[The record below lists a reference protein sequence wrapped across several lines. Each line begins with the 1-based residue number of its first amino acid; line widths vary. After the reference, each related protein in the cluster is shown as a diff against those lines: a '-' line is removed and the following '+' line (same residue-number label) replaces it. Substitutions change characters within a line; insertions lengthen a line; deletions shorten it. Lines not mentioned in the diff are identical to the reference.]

1 MIVQT
6 APAGEPR
13 FVIPMQQHMTLA
25 GKFARAFG
33 NDRFEPVEPR
43 EVMLQIIDHHD
54 AGWANVDAAAEIDP
68 KSGFPYTVGE
78 TPFSIVVRTS
88 AASPTFNEKQHAY
101 CGLLSSM
108 HSSGLFNGRYGI
120 SDFVRLDHLVDDN
133 RADADTLLSGE
144 LARQEGL
151 KSKLA
156 ADPET
161 AAWIEHDHLFQN
173 YKQLQFFDTL
183 ALYFNRTHDEGR
195 GPAEFPHVPLNV
207 TEHVTVSVRRVEP
220 GVYSFAPFPFAE
232 DGMELSFEG
241 RYMTALP
248 ADEAESARDALN
260 AAPVEHQTMTFVAG

>member
-6 APAGEPR
+6 APEGEPR

-43 EVMLQIIDHHD
+43 EVMLHVIDHHD
-54 AGWANVDAAAEIDP
+54 AGWDDVDAAAEIDP
-68 KSGFPYTVGE
+68 KTGFPYTVGE
-78 TPFSIVVRTS
+78 TPFSAVVRTS
-88 AASPTFNEKQHAY
+88 AASPSFNEKQHAY

-108 HSSGLFNGRYGI
+108 HSCGLFNGRYGI
-120 SDFVRLDHLVDDN
+120 MDFVRLDHLAGDD
-133 RADADTLLSGE
+133 RAVADTLMDSE
-144 LARQEGL
+144 LARQEEL
-151 KSKLA
+151 KGKLA
-156 ADPET
+156 ADPEA

-183 ALYFNRTHDEGR
+183 ALYFNRTHDEAR
-195 GPAEFPHVPLNV
+195 GSAEFPHVPLNGK
-207 TEHVTVSVRRVEP
+207 EHVTVSVRREGP

-248 ADEAESARDALN
+248 ANEAESARDALN
-260 AAPVEHQTMTFVAG
+260 AAPVERQTLTFVAG